1 MFGHR
6 FDSGR
11 LHYRATLDFK
21 VVRFFCA
28 GTLVNS
34 RHQHEHGLFCQFDI
48 YFSKILESSEKNR
61 GMKYGLTKKICLQV
75 YQRY

>member
-21 VVRFFCA
+21 VVLFFA
-28 GTLVNS
+28 LELLSTV
-34 RHQHEHGLFCQFDI
+34 DI
-48 YFSKILESSEKNR
+48 SKSTVYFASSTFIFPKFWSLPRKIEE
-61 GMKYGLTKKICLQV
+61 
-75 YQRY
+75 